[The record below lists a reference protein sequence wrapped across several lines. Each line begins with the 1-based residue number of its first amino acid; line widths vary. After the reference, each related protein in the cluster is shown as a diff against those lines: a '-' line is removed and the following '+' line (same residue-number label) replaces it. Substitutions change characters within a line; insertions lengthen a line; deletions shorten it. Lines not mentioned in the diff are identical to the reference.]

1 MKRTG
6 RKAEL
11 RRLAAKHGW
20 RDGHDGAPPNQP
32 RKCVMLPSGEFGY
45 NSVPADEERAYWD
58 AYEAGKYAPANS
70 ENPYATSN
78 VEAQARAEAGEAR
91 CSESPGA

>member
-1 MKRTG
+1 
-6 RKAEL
+6 
-11 RRLAAKHGW
+11 
-20 RDGHDGAPPNQP
+20 
-32 RKCVMLPSGEFGY
+32 MLPSGEFGY

-78 VEAQARAEAGEAR
+78 APHEG
-91 CSESPGA
+91 PGAASSRTVPLDAVVGGLGDDERKREV